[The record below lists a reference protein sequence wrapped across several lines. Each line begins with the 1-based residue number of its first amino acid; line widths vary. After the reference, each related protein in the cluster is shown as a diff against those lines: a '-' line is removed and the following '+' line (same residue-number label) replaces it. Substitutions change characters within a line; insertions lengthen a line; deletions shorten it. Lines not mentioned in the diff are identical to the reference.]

1 MTERNSARFSYKD
14 QFMLTYPEGRLPME
28 IGSPL
33 SGSRLTCLNAN
44 ENSFGFDVKIDI
56 LIKIHQR
63 HHLPSPASI
72 IDANVIDELDAQET
86 KNSNIRNFEDNS
98 SGCDSAEH
106 GVNKPLVEYS
116 SICFR
121 QSTVKESPTSYGSFL
136 QSGFSKQIPSRKDS
150 ENRGWAITIPEQAR
164 FIGRPSIW
172 RSSQSPPTKKFP
184 PGQCFGQLKRFPETG
199 KFQPSVLL
207 SK

>member
-1 MTERNSARFSYKD
+1 
-14 QFMLTYPEGRLPME
+14 MLTYPGGRLPME

-33 SGSRLTCLNAN
+33 SGSRLTRLNAN
-44 ENSFGFDVKIDI
+44 ENSFGFDRKIYI
-56 LIKIHQR
+56 LIRTHQIKN
-63 HHLPSPASI
+63 LSSPVSI
-72 IDANVIDELDAQET
+72 NDETGLDELDAQEK
-86 KNSNIRNFEDNS
+86 KNSDIRYLGEDS
-98 SGCDSAEH
+98 FGCDSTEQ
-106 GVNKPLVEYS
+106 GGSKPLVEYYPICLGR
-116 SICFR
+116 SII
-121 QSTVKESPTSYGSFL
+121 KESQSSSGSSL
-136 QSGFSKQIPSRKDS
+136 QRVCSKQIPSRKDS
-150 ENRGWAITIPEQAR
+150 ENRGWATTIPEQAR